1 MAGAKMICRIFAA
14 FRESCNSSEG
24 SYRCQRIPAAGKN
37 FPRIALVA
45 YIPHNGIG
53 FGIESFQKCDREFY
67 HTQVAGKMAAMLQYG
82 INQVLTA
89 FIA

>member
-1 MAGAKMICRIFAA
+1 
-14 FRESCNSSEG
+14 
-24 SYRCQRIPAAGKN
+24 
-37 FPRIALVA
+37 VA

-53 FGIESFQKCDREFY
+53 FGIESFQTCDREFY

-89 FIA
+89 FIT